1 MHTHKYQLYAK
12 CNFEL
17 GKKVAHASDII
28 AIAFPFVIVVVSVFV
43 VVVILIAVVV
53 GQIYFREPGACIT
66 TISHMNLWYVAS
78 CVLASLVH
86 FRQCS
91 FTC

>member
-28 AIAFPFVIVVVSVFV
+28 AIAFPFVIVADSVRIVVLVS
-43 VVVILIAVVV
+43 
-53 GQIYFREPGACIT
+53 RPG
-66 TISHMNLWYVAS
+66 
-78 CVLASLVH
+78 
-86 FRQCS
+86 
-91 FTC
+91 